1 MTAMKRLYVSCPYCN
16 STFQS
21 GFQAASVTQ
30 LIGLSYLCPTCR
42 RIVPCFPSEYREKAN
57 DHFQTA
63 MKEEEMFELPS
74 GKRIEIKSPDV
85 YELTNEIQVPSGIL
99 FTSDGAIIN
108 YRKKDK

>member
-1 MTAMKRLYVSCPYCN
+1 
-16 STFQS
+16 
-21 GFQAASVTQ
+21 
-30 LIGLSYLCPTCR
+30 
-42 RIVPCFPSEYREKAN
+42 
-57 DHFQTA
+57 